1 MTTAPQST
9 LPPNTFEPE
18 DAGVL
23 AWMLRSL
30 LLLFLGSLLLGGL
43 LFGAVM
49 AFLSQHSERIY
60 PGISVGSIS
69 VSGMTQPEAE
79 AAIQDAFLYG
89 DETIFTFRDR
99 DNAWQYS
106 AAELGIGLDVEGTVA
121 QAWAIGHSQNAV
133 NDLMQAANAWF
144 SGASI
149 APIITYDQN
158 MALAALQTISSEIN
172 QGLETPSL
180 AINGTEVVVH
190 EGQAG
195 RAMDINST
203 LAALENDLITLQPGG
218 EIPIAIMEASPDA
231 TSLTEAAAM
240 IRTALSGPITLT
252 SVDDQGNSLG
262 PWTVSVEQIASL
274 LVVEQVVNDDGTTTY
289 DVNIDMAAFADSV
302 ASLAPGLITAPRNG
316 RFHFDPV
323 SRTLEVIQPSAS
335 GRELNVEQTLA
346 RLQAAVF
353 EPEQRV
359 VPMAFNFILP
369 SFHNQV
375 TAAELDITE
384 LVAESTSYFTGSSAN
399 RRTNIAV
406 TSSKLDGVII
416 APGQEFTFNGL
427 IGEISEENGFV
438 EGKVIFGGRTTSGL
452 GGGVCQVSTTAFRA
466 AFTGGFAITERN
478 SHGYRV
484 GYYELN
490 NQPPGLDAAIWQP
503 ERDFRFQNNTPYHIL
518 IETSIFP
525 DQNALQ
531 FRFYSTRYFQVEVD
545 EPIVKNIEPAL
556 PTLYEVNSDLQPGQ
570 AVQVDYSADGA
581 DVTVYRRVY
590 DLSGELMMEDYAYT
604 HYLPWAAIFEV
615 APGDSRLRSS

>member
-9 LPPNTFEPE
+9 LPPNAIDQE

-23 AWMLRSL
+23 VWLLRSL
-30 LLLFLGSLLLGGL
+30 LLLILGSLLLGVL

-49 AFLSQHSERIY
+49 AFLSQHSDRMY
-60 PGISVGSIS
+60 PGVHVGGISVG
-69 VSGMTQPEAE
+69 GMSQAE
-79 AAIQDAFLYG
+79 AATAIEDAFLYG
-89 DETIFTFRDR
+89 DETIFTFRDG

-106 AAELGIGLDVEGTVA
+106 AAQLGVGLDVESTVE
-121 QAWAIGHSQNAV
+121 QAFAVGHTQNAV

-144 SGASI
+144 AGVSI

-158 MALAALQTISSEIN
+158 MALSALDTISDEIN
-172 QGLETPSL
+172 QGLQTPSL
-180 AINGTEVVVH
+180 AINGTEVLVH

-195 RAMDINST
+195 RVMDINTT
-203 LAALENDLITLQPGG
+203 LATLENDLVALQNGG
-218 EIPIAIMEASPDA
+218 EVPVAIMEASPDA
-231 TSLTEAAAM
+231 TSLSAAADQ
-240 IRTALSGPITLT
+240 IRTAMSGPITLT
-252 SVDDQGNSLG
+252 AVDEQGNSLG
-262 PWTVSVEQIASL
+262 PWTISVDQIASL
-274 LVVEQVVNDDGTTTY
+274 LVVEQIVNDDGTTTY
-289 DVNIDMAAFADSV
+289 SVNIDMGAFEASLE
-302 ASLAPGLITAPRNG
+302 SLAPGLITASKNG

-335 GRELNVEQTLA
+335 GRELNVEQTLT

-353 EPEQRV
+353 EPDQRV
-359 VPMAFNFILP
+359 VPMAFNFTLP

-375 TAAELDITE
+375 TAAELGITE
-384 LVAESTSYFTGSSAN
+384 LVAESTTYFYGSSQN

-406 TSSKLDGVII
+406 TSSRLDGVII
-416 APGQEFTFNGL
+416 APGQEFSFNGL

-438 EGKVIFGGRTTSGL
+438 EGKVIFGGRTTSGI

-484 GYYELN
+484 GYYEQN

-531 FRFYSTRYFQVEVD
+531 FRFYSTRYFQVELED
-545 EPIVKNIEPAL
+545 PIVKNIEPAL
-556 PTLYEVNSDLQPGQ
+556 PTLYEVNSDLQAGQ
-570 AVQVDYSADGA
+570 AVQVDYSAEGA

-590 DLSGELMMEDYAYT
+590 GLDGELMMEDYAYT

-615 APGDSRLRSS
+615 APGDSRLNNS